1 MIDYLNKSLNT
12 ASKPAGATRSVP
24 IRMLFWV
31 GILNLFW
38 VAPLRADEPGLPMAP
53 SNLSASTVSSRQI
66 NFAWQDNS
74 GNETGFR
81 IERAGSYSGPWS
93 QIATVRA
100 GVRWYANAG
109 LSGGTTYYYRVRSYN
124 SRGSSSY
131 SNTAVGTT
139 MQDPS
144 CTYSISPTSASFDS
158 SGGSGSVSVITDA
171 TCGWTAT
178 PNDAWITLTAGSSGS
193 GGGTVSYSATANPG
207 ASPR

>member
-1 MIDYLNKSLNT
+1 INMSSEVITSR
-12 ASKPAGATRSVP
+12 SSHQGATRLVP
-24 IRMLFWV
+24 IRTLLCM

-38 VAPLRADEPGLPMAP
+38 AAPLQAGKPATPAAP
-53 SNLSASTVSSRQI
+53 SNLSASALSSSQI
-66 NFAWQDNS
+66 NLTWQDNS

-81 IERAGSYSGPWS
+81 IERAGSSSGPWS
-93 QIATVRA
+93 QIATVGA
-100 GVRWYANAG
+100 GVKSYANAG
-109 LSGGTTYYYRVRSYN
+109 LSGGTTYYYRVRAYN

-178 PNDAWITLTAGSSGS
+178 ANDAWITITAGSSG
-193 GGGTVSYSATANPG
+193 
-207 ASPR
+207 